1 MSDLARLISRVAFVL
16 CNVAVGLASCEACR
30 SSPPSDVG
38 SASVVPE
45 TARPNLRI
53 YIVSDLAGAIEPCGC
68 TRDQLG
74 GIDHFGAWVKSA
86 RPQTSAELVVSAGP
100 VFFMDPTLEPDKAE
114 QDRQKAHAIAR
125 ILRELDWAAF
135 APGANDWAD
144 GTSGLLSLAD
154 EAQSAGIVGPVA
166 DGGDAPFT
174 YSVVRTIG
182 DGSLKVGFVGYGQP
196 AISPAH
202 PDVEGVVRRGVEQA
216 RAQGANVLIALLA
229 VGRGE
234 AKRIADAVPEL
245 TAVVVGSARSDGDA
259 NRGAPEG
266 ERVGDVLV
274 AQSANHLQSVGVLD
288 LYVRDP
294 VAPGR
299 MLKFADATGLQLAAR
314 REELTR
320 RIDDLHVK
328 VAAWERDRNVDVR
341 DVDARRHDLAQLEL
355 ERDSLEARPPPAEGS
370 FFRYSVK
377 EIRESLGKDPSID
390 AQMLA
395 YYKGVNE
402 HNRTAF
408 AGRVPEPASRG
419 EATYAGV
426 DVCASCHPGPRR
438 VWAGTPHASAY
449 RSLSSQFKEFNLDC
463 VSCHVT
469 GYGRPGG
476 STVTHVDGLRDV
488 QCEVCHG
495 PGSRHVQDPTDT
507 TRIIARPSPSACLA
521 CHHSPHVEQFDAV
534 AKMEEIL
541 GPGHGRPAK

>member
-1 MSDLARLISRVAFVL
+1 MRDAARVISRVAFVL
-16 CNVAVGLASCEACR
+16 CILAVGLAACEACR
-30 SSPPSDVG
+30 SPTTTEVG
-38 SASVVPE
+38 TASVVPG
-45 TARPNLRI
+45 TALPNLRI

-74 GIDHFGAWVKSA
+74 GIDHFAAWVKSA
-86 RPQTSAELVVSAGP
+86 RPQTPAELVVSAGP
-100 VFFMDPTLEPDKAE
+100 VFFMDPKLEPDKGE

-135 APGANDWAD
+135 APGVNDWAD
-144 GTSGLLSLAD
+144 GIGGLVSLAD
-154 EAQSAGIVGPVA
+154 EGQSAAIVAPVA
-166 DGGDAPFT
+166 DGGDAQFR
-174 YSVVRTIG
+174 YSVVRPVG

-196 AISPAH
+196 AVSPAH
-202 PDVEGVVRRGVEQA
+202 PSVEAVVRQGVEQA
-216 RAQGANVLIALLA
+216 RAQGANVLIALVA

-234 AKRIADAVPEL
+234 AKRIADAIPEL
-245 TAVVVGSARSDGDA
+245 TAVVVGSARSEGDA
-259 NRGAPEG
+259 NTGAPEG

-288 LYVRDP
+288 LYVREP
-294 VAPGR
+294 IAPGR
-299 MLKFADATGLQLAAR
+299 MLTFADATGLELAAR

-320 RIDDLHVK
+320 RIDELHVK
-328 VAAWERDRNVDVR
+328 IAAWERDRNVDVH
-341 DVDARRHDLAQLEL
+341 DVEARRHDLAQLEL
-355 ERDSLEARPPPAEGS
+355 ERDSLEARPPPAAGS

-377 EIRESLGKDPSID
+377 EIRESLGKDPAID
-390 AQMLA
+390 ADMLA
-395 YYKGVNE
+395 YYKAVNE
-402 HNRTAF
+402 HNRVAF
-408 AGRVPEPASRG
+408 AGRVPEPATPG
-419 EATYAGV
+419 EATYVGI
-426 DVCASCHPGPRR
+426 DVCASCHPGPRQ
-438 VWAGTPHASAY
+438 VWAATPHASAY
-449 RSLSSQFKEFNLDC
+449 RVLSSQFKEFNLDC

-507 TRIIARPSPSACLA
+507 TRIIARPPPSACVA